1 MNKLNPNIKIN
12 RQNAVA
18 QKLTNKSRKLDD
30 NIKEG
35 KNKNDKVTLSS
46 TSKVK
51 ASNQGQT
58 NIVSDVR
65 YDIINKYRE
74 VLSNG
79 NYVVKSDELADKI
92 VQKIREN
99 KNRRV
104 I

>member
-1 MNKLNPNIKIN
+1 MKIK
-12 RQNAVA
+12 QQSAVA
-18 QKLTNKSRKLDD
+18 QKLANKSRKLDD
-30 NIKEG
+30 NIKEE
-35 KNKNDKVTLSS
+35 KNKNDKVTLSP

-74 VLSNG
+74 VLSSG
-79 NYVVKSDELADKI
+79 NYVVKADELADKI

-99 KNRRV
+99 KNRMV

>member
-12 RQNAVA
+12 RQSAVA

-99 KNRRV
+99 KNRMV

>member
-12 RQNAVA
+12 RQSAVA

-35 KNKNDKVTLSS
+35 KNKNDRVTLSS

-51 ASNQGQT
+51 ASNQGKT

-74 VLSNG
+74 VLSSG
-79 NYVVKSDELADKI
+79 NYVVKADELADKI

-99 KNRRV
+99 KNRIV

>member
-12 RQNAVA
+12 RQSAVA
-18 QKLTNKSRKLDD
+18 QKITNKSRKLDD
-30 NIKEG
+30 NVNEN

-51 ASNQGQT
+51 ASNQRQT

-65 YDIINKYRE
+65 YDLINKYRK
-74 VLSNG
+74 VLESG
-79 NYVVKSDELADKI
+79 DYVVKAEELADKI

-99 KNRRV
+99 KNRMV

>member
-12 RQNAVA
+12 RQSAVS
-18 QKLTNKSRKLDD
+18 QKITNKPGKLDD
-30 NIKEG
+30 SIKEST
-35 KNKNDKVTLSS
+35 NKNDKVTLSS

-74 VLSNG
+74 VLSSG
-79 NYVVKSDELADKI
+79 SYVVKSDELADKI

-99 KNRRV
+99 KNRMV